1 MAMKI
6 IPCIKANRLYF
17 ISALCL
23 FFISITML
31 LVYGKVGS
39 FILLNSYHS
48 LWLNTIFTYYTC
60 LGDGL
65 FSLCVIAILIFYYK
79 KREAAL
85 AFLYG
90 YLISGIIVQVLKKIA
105 VSPRP
110 KMFFEPG
117 QYAYFI
123 EGVTHA
129 GNTSFP
135 SGHTASAFALVT
147 IAAILI
153 KNKKTQL
160 VLLLLA
166 IFEGYSRIY
175 LAQHF
180 LLDVIVGGVI
190 GVLSAF
196 PSLYLAEN
204 TKYLRKHFQKKV
216 KITSNSAE
224 FASNVQDK

>member
-1 MAMKI
+1 MKI
-6 IPCIKANRLYF
+6 KQCLKANQLYF
-17 ISALCL
+17 ITVISFL
-23 FFISITML
+23 FLSVML
-31 LVYGKVGS
+31 LLIFGKAGS

-48 LWLNTIFTYYTC
+48 LWLNTIFTYYTH

-65 FSLCVIAILIFYYK
+65 FSLFIVAILVFYYK
-79 KREAAL
+79 KKVTAV

-90 YLISGIIVQVLKKIA
+90 FLISGIIVQVLKKIA

-117 QYAYFI
+117 QYSYFI

-160 VLLLLA
+160 VLLILA

-204 TKYLRKHFQKKV
+204 TKYLKKYFQKKA

-224 FASNVQDK
+224 FASNVQDV

>member
-1 MAMKI
+1 
-6 IPCIKANRLYF
+6 
-17 ISALCL
+17 
-23 FFISITML
+23 ML

-39 FILLNSYHS
+39 FILLNRYHS
-48 LWLNTIFTYYTC
+48 LWLNTIFTYYTH

-79 KREAAL
+79 KRDTAL

-90 YLISGIIVQVLKKIA
+90 YLISGFIVQALKKIA

-147 IAAILI
+147 IASILI

-180 LLDVIVGGVI
+180 LLDVII
-190 GVLSAF
+190 GCFIGSISAF
-196 PSLYLAEN
+196 PSIYLAEN
-204 TKYLRKHFQKKV
+204 TKYLKKYFQKTF
-216 KITSNSAE
+216 KITPPPPE
-224 FASNVQDK
+224 FASDVQIT